1 METLNL
7 HLAQHAHTATSG
19 SATSGP
25 GFPRK
30 ASRASHPTTAEAV
43 HGAPVVLRR
52 ATLQDSAEIAR
63 LAQLD
68 GARRPE
74 GAVLV
79 AEVEGH
85 IAAALP
91 FDGGRALADP
101 FRPTAHLV
109 ELLALRMRLLDADD
123 APTRPWHGLRLRLR
137 GMRLAA

>member
-19 SATSGP
+19 SAGSGP
-25 GFPRK
+25 RFARK
-30 ASRASHPTTAEAV
+30 ASHQSQPVDAEAAS
-43 HGAPVVLRR
+43 GAPVVLRR
-52 ATLQDSAEIAR
+52 ATREDSAEIAR
-63 LAQLD
+63 LAALD

-79 AEVEGH
+79 AEIEGH
-85 IAAALP
+85 IAVALP
-91 FDGGRALADP
+91 LDGGRAIADP

-109 ELLALRMRLLDADD
+109 ELLQLRMRLLGADD
-123 APTRPWHGLRLRLR
+123 APSRPRHGLRLRLR